1 MYWHRTPGIATMA
14 AAMNESRGNM
24 AIQGEYKLDQAE
36 GLRRM
41 RARKP
46 VKVIAIASGKGGVGK
61 TNVAVNLA
69 VALAQQGAKPL
80 LFDADLG
87 LGNVDVLLGLSPR
100 YNLSHVI
107 SGEKSMDEV
116 LIAGPWNMRI
126 LPAASGVARMANLD
140 ALSQS
145 NLIQGIGDL
154 SLDMDYLLIDLPA
167 GIAGDVLTFSQAAQE
182 VLVVLSNEP
191 ASITDAYA
199 LIKVL
204 SRNHGVRRFK
214 VLPNMVRDQKEGEAL
229 FQRIAKVADG
239 YLDVT
244 LEQVGTLPLDPAL
257 RAAVR
262 AQKAVVE
269 LYPESPVARAL
280 RDVAMTIERWPHSF
294 NAAGHMAFFMERLLM
309 ASPESAI

>member
-1 MYWHRTPGIATMA
+1 
-14 AAMNESRGNM
+14 MNKSGLNILVQDENS
-24 AIQGEYKLDQAE
+24 LDQAE

-46 VKVIAIASGKGGVGK
+46 IKVIAIASGKGGVGK

-107 SGEKSMDEV
+107 SGEKSMEEV
-116 LIAGPWNMRI
+116 LITGPWNIRI
-126 LPAASGVARMANLD
+126 LPAASGVAQMANLD
-140 ALSQS
+140 TQSQA
-145 NLIQGIGDL
+145 NLIQAVGDL

-214 VLPNMVRDQKEGEAL
+214 VLPNMVRDQREGDAL

-244 LEQVGTLPLDPAL
+244 LEQIGSIPLDPAL

-262 AQKAVVE
+262 SQKAVVE
-269 LYPESPVARAL
+269 MYPDAPVSRAL
-280 RDVAMTIERWPHSF
+280 QDLAVAVERWPHSF
-294 NAAGHMAFFMERLLM
+294 NASGHMAFFMERLLM
-309 ASPESAI
+309 KNPEISI

>member
-1 MYWHRTPGIATMA
+1 MA
-14 AAMNESRGNM
+14 ANM
-24 AIQGEYKLDQAE
+24 SEHLYENSIEDQAE
-36 GLRRM
+36 GLRRL

-69 VALAQQGAKPL
+69 VALARKGAKPL

-100 YNLSHVI
+100 YNLSHVL

-116 LIAGPWNMRI
+116 LITGPQNIRI
-126 LPAASGVARMANLD
+126 LPAASGVAKMANLD
-140 ALSQS
+140 PQSQA
-145 NLIQGIGDL
+145 NLIQGIGGL
-154 SLDMDYLLIDLPA
+154 SLDIDYLLIDLPA

-182 VLVVLSNEP
+182 VIVVLSNEP

-204 SRNHGVRRFK
+204 SRHHDVRRFK
-214 VLPNMVRDQKEGEAL
+214 VLPNMVRDQREGVAL
-229 FQRIAKVADG
+229 FQRIAKVADE

-244 LEQVGTLPLDPAL
+244 LEQIGCIPMDTAL
-257 RAAVR
+257 RSAVR
-262 AQKAVVE
+262 SQKAVVE
-269 LYPESPVARAL
+269 LYPESLVAQAL
-280 RDVAMTIERWPHSF
+280 QELADTVGRCPHTH
-294 NAAGHMAFFMERLLM
+294 NASGHMAFFIERLLM
-309 ASPESAI
+309 QPLEIVSK

>member
-1 MYWHRTPGIATMA
+1 MVFNMS
-14 AAMNESRGNM
+14 ESLQDNS
-24 AIQGEYKLDQAE
+24 LSDQAS
-36 GLRRM
+36 GLRRL
-41 RARKP
+41 RNKKP

-69 VALAQQGAKPL
+69 VALAQKGAKPL

-87 LGNVDVLLGLSPR
+87 LGNVDIMLGLSPR

-107 SGEKSMDEV
+107 SGEKSMEEV
-116 LIAGPWNMRI
+116 LIAGPQGIRI
-126 LPAASGVARMANLD
+126 LPAASGIAKMAVLD
-140 ALSQS
+140 AQSQA
-145 NLIQGIGDL
+145 NLIQGISAL
-154 SLDMDYLLIDLPA
+154 SIDMDYLLIDLAA

-182 VLVVLSNEP
+182 VIVVVSNEP

-204 SRNHGVRRFK
+204 SRDYDVRRFQI
-214 VLPNMVRDQKEGEAL
+214 LPNMVRDQKEGEAL
-229 FQRIAKVADG
+229 FLRIAAVADQ

-244 LEQVGTLPLDPAL
+244 LNRIGIVPLDAAL

-269 LYPESPVARAL
+269 LYPNSSSACAL
-280 RDVAMTIERWPHSF
+280 QDVALAVERWPQS
-294 NAAGHMAFFMERLLM
+294 NRLAGHMAFFMERLLM
-309 ASPESAI
+309 VNPAVSGT

>member
-1 MYWHRTPGIATMA
+1 
-14 AAMNESRGNM
+14 MNKSGLNVLVQDENR
-24 AIQGEYKLDQAE
+24 LDQAE

-41 RARKP
+41 RAKKP
-46 VKVIAIASGKGGVGK
+46 IKVIAIASGKGGVGK

-107 SGEKSMDEV
+107 SGEKSMEEV
-116 LIAGPWNMRI
+116 LITGPWNIRI

-140 ALSQS
+140 AQSQA

-167 GIAGDVLTFSQAAQE
+167 GIAGDVLTFSQAAQD

-214 VLPNMVRDQKEGEAL
+214 VLPNMVRDQREGDAL

-244 LEQVGTLPLDPAL
+244 LEQIGSIPMDPAL

-262 AQKAVVE
+262 SQKAVVE
-269 LYPESPVARAL
+269 MYPEAPVSRAL
-280 RDVAMTIERWPHSF
+280 QDLAVAVERWPHSF
-294 NAAGHMAFFMERLLM
+294 NASGHMAFFMERLLM
-309 ASPESAI
+309 KHPEKSI

>member
-1 MYWHRTPGIATMA
+1 
-14 AAMNESRGNM
+14 MNKSGLNILVQDENR
-24 AIQGEYKLDQAE
+24 LDQAE

-46 VKVIAIASGKGGVGK
+46 IKVIAIASGKGGVGK

-107 SGEKSMDEV
+107 SGEKSIEEV
-116 LIAGPWNMRI
+116 LITGPWNIRI
-126 LPAASGVARMANLD
+126 LPAASGVAQMANLD
-140 ALSQS
+140 TQSQA
-145 NLIQGIGDL
+145 NLIQAIGDL

-214 VLPNMVRDQKEGEAL
+214 VLPNMVRDQREGDAL

-244 LEQVGTLPLDPAL
+244 LEQIGSIPLDPAL

-262 AQKAVVE
+262 SQKAVVE
-269 LYPESPVARAL
+269 MYPDAPVSRAL
-280 RDVAMTIERWPHSF
+280 QDLAVAVERWPHSF
-294 NAAGHMAFFMERLLM
+294 NASGHMAFFMERLLM
-309 ASPESAI
+309 KNPEISI

>member
-1 MYWHRTPGIATMA
+1 MVQEENGI
-14 AAMNESRGNM
+14 
-24 AIQGEYKLDQAE
+24 DQAE

-41 RARKP
+41 RARNP
-46 VKVIAIASGKGGVGK
+46 IKVIAIASGKGGVGK

-107 SGEKSMDEV
+107 SGEKSMEEV
-116 LIAGPWNMRI
+116 LITGPRNISI

-140 ALSQS
+140 AQSQA
-145 NLIQGIGDL
+145 NLIQGISDL

-167 GIAGDVLTFSQAAQE
+167 GIAGDLLTFSQAAQNI
-182 VLVVLSNEP
+182 LVVVSNEP

-214 VLPNMVRDQKEGEAL
+214 VLPNMVRDQKEGDAL

-244 LEQVGTLPLDPAL
+244 LEQIGSIPLDPAL

-262 AQKAVVE
+262 SQKAVVE
-269 LYPESPVARAL
+269 MYPDAPVSRAL
-280 RDVAMTIERWPHSF
+280 KDLAVAVERWPHAF
-294 NAAGHMAFFMERLLM
+294 NASGHMAFFMERLLM
-309 ASPESAI
+309 KNPETSI

>member
-1 MYWHRTPGIATMA
+1 
-14 AAMNESRGNM
+14 MNKSGLNILVQDENS
-24 AIQGEYKLDQAE
+24 LDQAE

-46 VKVIAIASGKGGVGK
+46 IKVIAIASGKGGVGK

-107 SGEKSMDEV
+107 SGEKSMEEV
-116 LIAGPWNMRI
+116 LITGPWNIRI
-126 LPAASGVARMANLD
+126 LPAASGVAQMANLD
-140 ALSQS
+140 TQSQA
-145 NLIQGIGDL
+145 NLIQAIGDL

-214 VLPNMVRDQKEGEAL
+214 VLPNMVRDQREGDAL

-244 LEQVGTLPLDPAL
+244 LEQIGCIPLDPAL

-262 AQKAVVE
+262 SQKAVVE
-269 LYPESPVARAL
+269 MYPDAPVSRAL
-280 RDVAMTIERWPHSF
+280 QDLAMAVERWPHAY
-294 NAAGHMAFFMERLLM
+294 NASGHMAFFMERLLM
-309 ASPESAI
+309 KNPEISI

>member
-1 MYWHRTPGIATMA
+1 
-14 AAMNESRGNM
+14 MNKSRLN
-24 AIQGEYKLDQAE
+24 ILVQDENRLDQAE

-46 VKVIAIASGKGGVGK
+46 IKVIAIASGKGGVGK

-107 SGEKSMDEV
+107 SGEKSMEEV
-116 LIAGPWNMRI
+116 LITGPWNIRI
-126 LPAASGVARMANLD
+126 LPAASGVAQMANLD
-140 ALSQS
+140 TQSQA
-145 NLIQGIGDL
+145 NLIQAVGDL

-214 VLPNMVRDQKEGEAL
+214 VLPNMVRDQREGDAL

-244 LEQVGTLPLDPAL
+244 LEQIGSIPLDPAL

-262 AQKAVVE
+262 SQKAVVE
-269 LYPESPVARAL
+269 MYPDAPVSRAL
-280 RDVAMTIERWPHSF
+280 QDLAVAVERWPHSF
-294 NAAGHMAFFMERLLM
+294 NASGHMAFFMERLLM
-309 ASPESAI
+309 KNPEISI

>member
-1 MYWHRTPGIATMA
+1 
-14 AAMNESRGNM
+14 MNESGLNPM
-24 AIQGEYKLDQAE
+24 VQDEYRVDQAE

-46 VKVIAIASGKGGVGK
+46 IKVIAIASGKGGVGK
-61 TNVAVNLA
+61 TNIAVNLA

-107 SGEKSMDEV
+107 SGEKSMEEV
-116 LIAGPWNMRI
+116 LITGPWNIRI
-126 LPAASGVARMANLD
+126 LPAASGVAQMANLD
-140 ALSQS
+140 TQSQA

-214 VLPNMVRDQKEGEAL
+214 VLPNMVRDRREGDAL

-239 YLDVT
+239 FLDVT
-244 LEQVGTLPLDPAL
+244 LEQIGSVPLDPAL

-262 AQKAVVE
+262 SQKAVVE
-269 LYPESPVARAL
+269 MYPDAPVSRAL
-280 RDVAMTIERWPHSF
+280 QDLAMAVERWPHAY
-294 NAAGHMAFFMERLLM
+294 NASGHMAFFMERLLM
-309 ASPESAI
+309 KHPEISI

>member
-1 MYWHRTPGIATMA
+1 
-14 AAMNESRGNM
+14 MNKSGLNILVQDENR
-24 AIQGEYKLDQAE
+24 LDQAE

-46 VKVIAIASGKGGVGK
+46 IKVIAIASGKGGVGK

-107 SGEKSMDEV
+107 SGEKSMEEV
-116 LIAGPWNMRI
+116 LITGPWNIRI
-126 LPAASGVARMANLD
+126 LPAASGVAQMANLD
-140 ALSQS
+140 TQSQA
-145 NLIQGIGDL
+145 NLIQAIGDL

-214 VLPNMVRDQKEGEAL
+214 VLPNMVRDQREGDAL

-244 LEQVGTLPLDPAL
+244 LEQIGSIPLDPAL

-262 AQKAVVE
+262 SQKAVVE
-269 LYPESPVARAL
+269 MYPDAPVSRAL
-280 RDVAMTIERWPHSF
+280 QDLAVAVERWPHSF
-294 NAAGHMAFFMERLLM
+294 NASGHMAFFMERLLM
-309 ASPESAI
+309 KNPEISI

>member
-1 MYWHRTPGIATMA
+1 
-14 AAMNESRGNM
+14 
-24 AIQGEYKLDQAE
+24 
-36 GLRRM
+36 M

-46 VKVIAIASGKGGVGK
+46 IKVIAIASGKGGVGK

-107 SGEKSMDEV
+107 SGEKSMQEV
-116 LIAGPWNMRI
+116 LITGPWNIRI
-126 LPAASGVARMANLD
+126 LPAASGVAQMANLD
-140 ALSQS
+140 TQSQA

-214 VLPNMVRDQKEGEAL
+214 VLPNMVRDQREGDAL

-244 LEQVGTLPLDPAL
+244 LEQIGSIPLDPAL

-262 AQKAVVE
+262 SQKAVVE
-269 LYPESPVARAL
+269 MYPDAPVSRAL
-280 RDVAMTIERWPHSF
+280 QDLAVTVERWPHAF
-294 NAAGHMAFFMERLLM
+294 NTSGHMAFFMERLLM
-309 ASPESAI
+309 KNPEISI

>member
-1 MYWHRTPGIATMA
+1 
-14 AAMNESRGNM
+14 MNKSGLNVLVQDENR
-24 AIQGEYKLDQAE
+24 LDQAE

-41 RARKP
+41 RARKSI
-46 VKVIAIASGKGGVGK
+46 KVIAIASGKGGVGK

-107 SGEKSMDEV
+107 SGEKSMEEV
-116 LIAGPWNMRI
+116 LITGPWNIRI
-126 LPAASGVARMANLD
+126 LPAASGVAQMANLD
-140 ALSQS
+140 TQSQA

-214 VLPNMVRDQKEGEAL
+214 VLPNMVRDQREGDAL

-244 LEQVGTLPLDPAL
+244 LEQVGSIPLDPAL

-262 AQKAVVE
+262 SQKAVVE
-269 LYPESPVARAL
+269 MYPDAPVSRAL
-280 RDVAMTIERWPHSF
+280 QDLAAVVERWPHAF
-294 NAAGHMAFFMERLLM
+294 NASGHMAFFMERLLM
-309 ASPESAI
+309 KTPEISI